1 MLPNFQFTVLRH
13 LVMKYI
19 NISFILLRQVE
30 EQDVYNCLWM
40 NDASYIFIEREYW
53 MKKKTFSLFCMFIQY
68 PFWQVHRHHEKV
80 FLLFSSS
87 SCFSVIINITF
98 INIPFFRTKILIVK
112 LILTQKLVWYWGMH
126 KNNLFLMRMQYNFSD
141 YV

>member
-1 MLPNFQFTVLRH
+1 MT
-13 LVMKYI
+13 
-19 NISFILLRQVE
+19 
-30 EQDVYNCLWM
+30 
-40 NDASYIFIEREYW
+40 DASYIFIEREYW

-126 KNNLFLMRMQYNFSD
+126 KNNLFLMRMQYIFFWLRLIEAAITFCLID
-141 YV
+141 LWKYCVIKTPKL